1 MRIEMS
7 DAIASEPSPTVPQ
20 DERSIDEVLGAM
32 ACPVKTRVPLIEP
45 GTESPEV
52 TEIYQESLD
61 LYGIVPRFIQLLA
74 NAPGTAKSFL
84 VFDREIKVAALRE
97 GDRERSRMQV
107 LAILKPSLDNS
118 CHNCSHHNVKLA
130 RGLGYN
136 DAQLA
141 SIARGAWN
149 DNEDFSV
156 KEKVVLDWAD
166 AVTHMGASRDDAAF
180 DAMRAHFTDGEIVE
194 LTYTTALWNCTNR
207 LAEALHLTA
216 EPPGKG
222 IDWGT
227 D

>member
-1 MRIEMS
+1 MS
-7 DAIASEPSPTVPQ
+7 QADIGNDTASSPEAT
-20 DERSIDEVLGAM
+20 IDDVLAAM
-32 ACPVKTRVPLIEP
+32 ACPITTRVPLVEP
-45 GTESPEV
+45 GTETPEV
-52 TEIYQESLD
+52 AEIYDQCRD
-61 LYGIVPRFIQLLA
+61 LYGMVPKFIQLLA
-74 NAPGTAKSFL
+74 HAPGTAKSFL
-84 VFDREIKVAALRE
+84 KFDEEIKVAALRAGE
-97 GDRERSRMQV
+97 RERSRMQV

-118 CHNCSHHNVKLA
+118 CHNCSHHNVNLA

-141 SIARGAWN
+141 AIAAGTWREN
-149 DNEDFSV
+149 DDFSEQ
-156 KEKVVLDWAD
+156 EKVVLDWSD
-166 AVTHMGASRDDAAF
+166 AVTYMSAARDQAAF
-180 DAMRAHFTDGEIVE
+180 DAMGEHFSHEEIVE

>member
-1 MRIEMS
+1 MS
-7 DAIASEPSPTVPQ
+7 QVNVNDDTGSSSGASET
-20 DERSIDEVLGAM
+20 IDDVLGAM
-32 ACPVKTRVPLIEP
+32 ACPTTTRVPLVEP
-45 GTESPEV
+45 GTETPEV
-52 TEIYQESLD
+52 SEIYDQCRE
-61 LYGIVPRFIQLLA
+61 LYGIVPKFIQLLA
-74 NAPGTAKSFL
+74 HAPGTAKSFL
-84 VFDREIKVAALRE
+84 KFDQEIKVAALRAGE
-97 GDRERSRMQV
+97 RERSRMQV

-118 CHNCSHHNVKLA
+118 CHNCSHHNVYLA

-136 DAQLA
+136 DEQLA
-141 SIARGAWN
+141 AIASGKWREN
-149 DNEDFSV
+149 DDFSE

-166 AVTHMGASRDDAAF
+166 AVTHMSASRDQVAF
-180 DAMRAHFTDGEIVE
+180 DAMRNHFTSAEIVE

>member
-1 MRIEMS
+1 MS
-7 DAIASEPSPTVPQ
+7 QADFDKDSASTHEA
-20 DERSIDEVLGAM
+20 SIDEVLGAM
-32 ACPVKTRVPLIEP
+32 ACPITTRVPLVEP
-45 GTESPEV
+45 GTETPEV
-52 TEIYQESLD
+52 TEIYDQCRD
-61 LYGIVPRFIQLLA
+61 LYGMVPKFIQLLA
-74 NAPGTAKSFL
+74 HAPGTAKSFL
-84 VFDREIKVAALRE
+84 KFDEEIKVAALRAGE
-97 GDRERSRMQV
+97 RERSRMQV

-118 CHNCSHHNVKLA
+118 CHNCSHHNVNLA

-141 SIARGAWN
+141 AIAAGTWHEN
-149 DNEDFSV
+149 DNFSAR
-156 KEKVVLDWAD
+156 ERVVLDWSD
-166 AVTHMGASRDDAAF
+166 AVTHMSAARDQAAF
-180 DAMRAHFTDGEIVE
+180 DAMRECFSNEEIIE